1 MKKEVLDKLT
11 ALAELD
17 LYPAVQQRSGE
28 FFALVPSMIQA
39 DFLELANARAVPN
52 GFFQVAAIFAAVETQ
67 GTQIVNEVN
76 RISDQ
81 IRGHLASL
89 EKCASTPRRMAEI
102 GKSWRRQAGRVGEMI
117 ATAERL
123 SNQPTWRGRASEA
136 HLAVVPKQIAAM
148 KELQRLAETASES
161 VLVVGAI
168 QSNIFDA
175 VGLIFTQA
183 IEQLRGHVSTA
194 PSAFFSRSAGAVTLL
209 TNVEA
214 LMRQWLSGEGTWS
227 PSASQIADGLTETS
241 SGGYS
246 WPQAVKASLNG
257 SKTDKDAQ
265 TDKDGAWETTVSG
278 EGVSVTGA
286 PAGTDTDSRGT
297 AEVGGTEATDDA
309 DEEAKDE
316 TSKDTSGKSD
326 KDTSDKDDKA
336 DEKDKAED
344 KKDKKDGGSSAGR
357 DVSQGASIQL
367 GGGGETVGF
376 ESINFDKLVSTLTP
390 DPPIVEPPAD
400 EPVVDSP
407 PSQPVVEPPKSA
419 PVVEPQEPPAAQ
431 PVVGDHPIGLPTG
444 ETLPETTFDRDAVS
458 YNPDDIVDRD
468 IDRGLSAWDRLRTTQ
483 VER

>member
-28 FFALVPSMIQA
+28 FFALVPSIIQA
-39 DFLELANARAVPN
+39 DFHELASARAVPT

-81 IRGHLASL
+81 IRVHLASL
-89 EKCASTPRRMAEI
+89 EKCASTPKRMAEI
-102 GKSWRRQAGRVGEMI
+102 GKSWRRQAGRVSEMI

-183 IEQLRGHVSTA
+183 MEQLRGHVSTA
-194 PSAFFSRSAGAVTLL
+194 PAAFFSRSAGAVTLL

-241 SGGYS
+241 TGGYS

-257 SKTDKDAQ
+257 SKSDKDAQ
-265 TDKDGAWETTVSG
+265 ADKDGDWETTVSG

-286 PAGTDTDSRGT
+286 ATGTDSRGT
-297 AEVGGTEATDDA
+297 AVVGGDAADETETTDDG
-309 DEEAKDE
+309 AKDE
-316 TSKDTSGKSD
+316 ID

-336 DEKDKAED
+336 DAKQD
-344 KKDKKDGGSSAGR
+344 KKDQKEGGSSAGR
-357 DVSQGASIQL
+357 DVSKGASIQL
-367 GGGGETVGF
+367 GGGGETAGF
-376 ESINFDKLVSTLTP
+376 ESINVDKLVSTLTP
-390 DPPIVEPPAD
+390 DPPVVGPVGN

-407 PSQPVVEPPKSA
+407 PSEPVVEPPESA
-419 PVVEPQEPPAAQ
+419 PVVEQAGPAAPQ

-458 YNPDDIVDRD
+458 YNPDDIVERD
-468 IDRGLSAWDRLRTTQ
+468 IDRGLSAWDRLRPTQ

>member
-28 FFALVPSMIQA
+28 FFALVPSIIQA
-39 DFLELANARAVPN
+39 DFHELASARAVPT

-81 IRGHLASL
+81 IRVHLASL
-89 EKCASTPRRMAEI
+89 EKCASTPKRMAEI
-102 GKSWRRQAGRVGEMI
+102 GKSWRRQAGRVSEMI

-183 IEQLRGHVSTA
+183 MEQLRGHVSTA
-194 PSAFFSRSAGAVTLL
+194 PAAFFSRSAGAVTLL

-241 SGGYS
+241 TGGYS

-257 SKTDKDAQ
+257 SKSDKDAQ
-265 TDKDGAWETTVSG
+265 ADKDGDWETTVSG

-286 PAGTDTDSRGT
+286 ATGTDSRGT
-297 AEVGGTEATDDA
+297 AVVGGDAADETETTDDG
-309 DEEAKDE
+309 AKDE
-316 TSKDTSGKSD
+316 ID

-336 DEKDKAED
+336 DAKQD
-344 KKDKKDGGSSAGR
+344 KKDQKEGGSSAGR
-357 DVSQGASIQL
+357 DVSKGASIQL
-367 GGGGETVGF
+367 GGGGETAGF
-376 ESINFDKLVSTLTP
+376 ESINVDKLVSTLTP
-390 DPPIVEPPAD
+390 DPPVVGPVGNEP
-400 EPVVDSP
+400 VDSP
-407 PSQPVVEPPKSA
+407 PSEPVVEPPESA
-419 PVVEPQEPPAAQ
+419 PVVEQAGPAAPQ

-458 YNPDDIVDRD
+458 YNPDDIVERD
-468 IDRGLSAWDRLRTTQ
+468 IDRGLSAWDRLRPTQ

>member
-11 ALAELD
+11 ALAEMD

-39 DFLELANARAVPN
+39 DFHELASARAVPT
-52 GFFQVAAIFAAVETQ
+52 GVFQVAAIFAAVETQ

-81 IRGHLASL
+81 IRVHLASL
-89 EKCASTPRRMAEI
+89 EKCASTPKRMAEI
-102 GKSWRRQAGRVGEMI
+102 GKSWRRQAGRVSEMI

-183 IEQLRGHVSTA
+183 MEQLRGHVSTA
-194 PSAFFSRSAGAVTLL
+194 PAAFFSRSAGAVTLL

-257 SKTDKDAQ
+257 SKTDKDAE
-265 TDKDGAWETTVSG
+265 TDKDGDWETTVSG
-278 EGVSVTGA
+278 EGVSVTGS
-286 PAGTDTDSRGT
+286 PAGTDSDSRGT
-297 AEVGGTEATDDA
+297 AEVGGDAADETETADEDAKDDA
-309 DEEAKDE
+309 
-316 TSKDTSGKSD
+316 D

-336 DEKDKAED
+336 DDKGDEKQD

-357 DVSQGASIQL
+357 DVSQGASITL
-367 GGGGETVGF
+367 GGGGETAGF
-376 ESINFDKLVSTLTP
+376 ESINFDKLVSALTP
-390 DPPIVEPPAD
+390 EPPVIGPPGN
-400 EPVVDSP
+400 EPVVDTP
-407 PSQPVVEPPKSA
+407 PSEPVIEPPKSA
-419 PVVEPQEPPAAQ
+419 PVVEQAEPTPP
-431 PVVGDHPIGLPTG
+431 PVVDDRPIGLPTG

-468 IDRGLSAWDRLRTTQ
+468 IDRGLSAWDRLRSTQ